1 MKTLSRKKEGNS
13 WKPAILLSCLFACLV
28 LLTSCSK
35 DDPGPS
41 KTELLTG
48 KWNLEEING
57 MNLSSSFQIEV
68 TFDADGDYEEE
79 INNNGEL
86 ERYTGEWEWNSDQ
99 DEITID
105 YDQNFSDWELDVET
119 LSTTE
124 LELEDGSDTFLFSKD

>member
-1 MKTLSRKKEGNS
+1 MKTLSRKKEGNGL
-13 WKPAILLSCLFACLV
+13 KLATFLSCLFVCIL
-28 LLTSCSK
+28 LLTSCGK

-41 KTELLTG
+41 QTELLTG
-48 KWNLEEING
+48 KWSLEEING
-57 MNLSSSFQIEV
+57 VNLSSSVQVEI

-105 YDQNFSDWELDVET
+105 YDQNFSDWELDVEMLT
-119 LSTTE
+119 ATE
-124 LELEDGSDTFLFSKD
+124 MELDDGSDTYLFSKD

>member
-1 MKTLSRKKEGNS
+1 MKTLSSKKGRKS
-13 WKPAILLSCLFACLV
+13 IVLLSCLFACILFLV
-28 LLTSCSK
+28 SCSK

-41 KTELLTG
+41 KTQLLTG

-57 MNLSSSFQIEV
+57 VNLISGVQVEI

-79 INNNGEL
+79 INDNGDL

-105 YDQNFSDWELDVET
+105 YDQNFSDWELDVEELT
-119 LSTTE
+119 ATE
-124 LELEDGSDTFLFSKD
+124 LELDDGSDTYLFSKD